1 MVAKPGTI
9 SKERR
14 LTPLWIISLFVGLT
28 EAVLAAAVTQTTGGV
43 QIALAGFVMFF
54 PLLIATAFFTVLWN
68 RPWVFYA
75 PSEYGAIDPV
85 LFVETLAGAQFGRVT
100 TKTSDLPQ
108 DVKIVGNPDQFVL
121 LFKAAGKSWKK
132 STKAMP
138 VDTGCIVQVSTEQL
152 SPDGSVAVAE
162 AVTFVPGTIIGD
174 DDHGGGKRL
183 ISRNSQQ

>member
-1 MVAKPGTI
+1 M
-9 SKERR
+9 
-14 LTPLWIISLFVGLT
+14 
-28 EAVLAAAVTQTTGGV
+28 LAAAVTQTTGGV

-54 PLLIATAFFTVLWN
+54 PLLIATAFFAVLWN

-85 LFVETLAGAQFGRVT
+85 LFVGTLAQAQFGRVT
-100 TKTSDLPQ
+100 TKTSDLPPQ
-108 DVKIVGNPDQFVL
+108 DVKIIGNPDQFVL

-132 STKAMP
+132 STKAMA
-138 VDTGCIVQVSTEQL
+138 VDTGCILQVSTEQL

-174 DDHGGGKRL
+174 DDRGGGKRL
-183 ISRNSQQ
+183 ISRNTQQ